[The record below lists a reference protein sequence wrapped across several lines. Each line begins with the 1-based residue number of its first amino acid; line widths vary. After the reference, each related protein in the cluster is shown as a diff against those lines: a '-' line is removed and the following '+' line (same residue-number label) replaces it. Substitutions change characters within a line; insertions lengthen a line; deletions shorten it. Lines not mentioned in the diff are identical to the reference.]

1 MYKYSKKAQ
10 DKFLAEPVQAFM
22 FAAFALSDEGQSF
35 LKSKPDIR
43 EDKKKLAKMLKDMVD
58 LKDLAVA
65 ALNSMAIEDGSLGNA
80 A

>member
-1 MYKYSKKAQ
+1 
-10 DKFLAEPVQAFM
+10 M
-22 FAAFALSDEGQSF
+22 FAAFALSDEGQNF